1 MANDLLTAEELE
13 QTTGKKR
20 YSGQAAWFKAQFD
33 VDVPRRGDGSIV
45 MTKDTFEKLLQK
57 RLGIAIAPKAEP
69 EDLPRPPIYAVTAR
83 RR

>member
-1 MANDLLTAEELE
+1 MSNDILTAEELE
-13 QTTGKKR
+13 QITGKKR
-20 YSGQAAWFKAQFD
+20 YSGQAGWFKAQFG
-33 VDVPRRGDGSIV
+33 VDVPRRGDGSVV

-57 RLGIAIAPKAEP
+57 RLGIAITQTEP

>member
-13 QTTGKKR
+13 QITGKKR

-45 MTKDTFEKLLQK
+45 MTKDTFEKLIQK
-57 RLGIAIAPKAEP
+57 RLGIAITQAEP

-83 RR
+83 RK